1 MKEIRRFWRMLPVV
15 IVVFI
20 LAACDSS
27 DNHSENLIRM
37 PDGSVTVSD
46 GSDIS
51 TITLRMRS
59 DVDADTYQRLADFF
73 NAELHRPYYMDGGQ
87 EISGFFGELEWDA
100 QPCYLIN
107 SMEEFQAVYKGTKQL
122 PKVNF
127 DKYSVLVGRIYG
139 IDGSESLGDS
149 NYYLND
155 EGDHY
160 CMSLSILHNI
170 NPNYCCASAIIDLFY
185 WDVYPKQESKPIS
198 VERRVVEKVIDYD
211 NGADMLKYKWI
222 LSGYI
227 DEDGNYHQVGE
238 GWGDERFTVSFK
250 DGGILDSREGIN
262 SYKATYQPHV
272 KGAHLTS
279 GDGLAYTGTILLS
292 DASMTEVYES
302 DPVAIYFGKHIGT
315 IAYFDVNSYY
325 LRLVT
330 SNGVS
335 FSFRESTLK

>member
-20 LAACDSS
+20 LAACNSS
-27 DNHSENLIRM
+27 DNHSENM
-37 PDGSVTVSD
+37 
-46 GSDIS
+46 
-51 TITLRMRS
+51 
-59 DVDADTYQRLADFF
+59 
-73 NAELHRPYYMDGGQ
+73 
-87 EISGFFGELEWDA
+87 
-100 QPCYLIN
+100 
-107 SMEEFQAVYKGTKQL
+107 
-122 PKVNF
+122 
-127 DKYSVLVGRIYG
+127 
-139 IDGSESLGDS
+139 
-149 NYYLND
+149 
-155 EGDHY
+155 
-160 CMSLSILHNI
+160 
-170 NPNYCCASAIIDLFY
+170 
-185 WDVYPKQESKPIS
+185 
-198 VERRVVEKVIDYD
+198 IDYD
-211 NGADMLKYKWI
+211 NAADMLKYKWI

-227 DEDGNYHQVGE
+227 DEDGNHHQVGE

-250 DGGILDSREGIN
+250 DGGILDSRVGNN
-262 SYKATYQPHV
+262 SYKATYQTHV